1 MNFAL
6 LTCKNICVG
15 YFFYPTK
22 CKPRI
27 ETNSGIN
34 KLQYLLSEHFW
45 MIAPYVTYL
54 SSKDLKK
61 PLLTLRYNSLKKL
74 WKPMN
79 GFFYRLISRMYS
91 LGKIQLVI
99 LFQVQQD
106 WKGWVRA
113 EILSRFSGNLK
124 KLIFKIEE
132 RSNLQKLPDFS
143 DFFFSYMPGYK
154 LPWGIAINRKWHK
167 IHPISLR
174 KYYYLR
180 TTIKCFLCST
190 DVSVWR

>member
-27 ETNSGIN
+27 ERNSGIN

-45 MIAPYVTYL
+45 MIAPCLTYH
-54 SSKDLKK
+54 SSKDLKN
-61 PLLTLRYNSLKKL
+61 PLLTLPYNSLKKL

-106 WKGWVRA
+106 WKGWVRV

-143 DFFFSYMPGYK
+143 DWICRLVRFSFWTM
-154 LPWGIAINRKWHK
+154 H
-167 IHPISLR
+167 
-174 KYYYLR
+174 
-180 TTIKCFLCST
+180 
-190 DVSVWR
+190 